1 MRRIAPTA
9 GYRGRIDD
17 PRGLSTRT
25 LLIECAETMV
35 AEYGV
40 HGVSIRQIAK
50 ASHSAN
56 SSVVSYHFGSK
67 EAFLQA
73 VINHRLPAIE
83 QRRNELLDALKQ
95 RNLAPQISELID
107 ALYRPFFE
115 QRNPDGRRSYA
126 AFVDEL
132 SRANMIDLRTS
143 LDSDYPVTGQ
153 ILDEMQRTANGDAT
167 IHFGN
172 RIFLS
177 SALIFAAIR
186 QIDKQGL
193 GDDEGERQFMD
204 ALAAATAVIEANSTA
219 RIANTTMRATT

>member
-67 EAFLQA
+67 EALLQA

-83 QRRNELLDALKQ
+83 QRRNELLDALKR
-95 RNLAPQISELID
+95 RNHPLQISDLID

-115 QRNPDGRRSYA
+115 QRNPDGRHSYA

-143 LDSDYPVTGQ
+143 LDSDYPVTAQ
-153 ILDEMQRTANGDAT
+153 ILDEMLRNANGDAT

-193 GDDEGERQFMD
+193 GDDEGERQFVD
-204 ALAAATAVIEANSTA
+204 ALVAATAVIEANSRA
-219 RIANTTMRATT
+219 RVANATI